1 MAKAINF
8 QTWFKQINEQEIKS
22 LYLVSG
28 EEDFLI
34 KQGVK
39 VLIEK
44 CIAPACESLDLMKFN
59 GLPDRDKLLAE
70 VNTVSFMSP
79 KRLIILQNSGLF
91 NSSKGSTEEKRA
103 LLDKLS
109 ESLHEQV
116 CLCLVEEKVDKR
128 LKKSFAIFDKVP
140 AEQVEVPK
148 LDAPELLRWISAYLG
163 KKDLR
168 ISKNAAESLIM
179 RCDSALSDLSLELD
193 KLSKYCQYANLD
205 SVDYDMIEL
214 CCREDLQGNIFKLI
228 DAVSAQRSDQ
238 AMLILDRLVKQ
249 KEPLILILFML
260 ARHFRQ
266 LLCSKDARTEQELSK
281 KLKVPY
287 FVAGRLL
294 RQNRVFSRKTL
305 WELCELCQEADYAI
319 KTGLM
324 EERLAVEMILLQAGS
339 PSQAS
344 A

>member
-8 QTWFKQINEQEIKS
+8 QEWYKQIKGQEVKS

-28 EEDFLI
+28 EEEFLI
-34 KQGVK
+34 KQGLNA
-39 VLIEK
+39 LIEE
-44 CIAPACESLDLMKFN
+44 CIAPSCESLDLMKLS
-59 GLPDRDKLLAE
+59 GLPDKDKLLAE
-70 VNTVSFMSP
+70 VSTVSFISP
-79 KRLIILQNSGLF
+79 KRLIILHNSGLF
-91 NSSKGSTEEKRA
+91 NNSRGSTEEKRD

-109 ESLHEQV
+109 ESLDNQV

-140 AEQVEVPK
+140 SEQVEVPK
-148 LDAPELLRWISAYLG
+148 LEAPELLRWISAYLH
-163 KKDLR
+163 KQDLR

-179 RCDSALSDLSLELD
+179 RCDSALAELSLELD
-193 KLSKYCQYANLD
+193 KLSKYCIYAGLE
-205 SVDYDMIEL
+205 SIDYDLIEH

-228 DAVSAQRSDQ
+228 DEVSAQRSDR
-238 AMLILDRLVKQ
+238 AMLLLDRLIKQ

-266 LLCSKDARTEQELSK
+266 LLCSKDAQTEQELSK
-281 KLKVPY
+281 KLKIPY

-294 RQNRVFSRKTL
+294 RQNRVFRRETL
-305 WELCELCQEADYAI
+305 LELCTLCQEADYAI
-319 KTGLM
+319 KNGLM
-324 EERLAVEMILLQAGS
+324 DERLAVEMILLKAGS
-339 PSQAS
+339 PAQAS